1 MKVRFMFDVF
11 VDGRFVA
18 RDGGSLPVRDGATTV
33 ETLQACLKMADQL
46 CWVVADLALDSR
58 EKLTRDRVSYVVRD
72 FRTRP
77 TKAQFDATSPTKK
90 L

>member
-11 VDGRFVA
+11 VDGKWVA
-18 RDGGSLPVRDGATTV
+18 RDGGSLPVRDEASQV

-46 CWVVADLALDSR
+46 AWVVADLALDSR
-58 EKLTRDRVSYVVRD
+58 ERLSRDRVSFVVRD
-72 FRTRP
+72 VRP
-77 TKAQFDATSPTKK
+77 GATKAQFDSTSPTRK